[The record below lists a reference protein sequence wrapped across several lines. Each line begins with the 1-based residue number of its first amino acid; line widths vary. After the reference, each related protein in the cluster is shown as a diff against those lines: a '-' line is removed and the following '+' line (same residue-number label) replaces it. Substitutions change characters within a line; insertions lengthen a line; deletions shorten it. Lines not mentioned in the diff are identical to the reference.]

1 MLPVP
6 VPVPV
11 PFAAIIEDVRRR
23 EEPAG
28 ALLGI
33 FLNAELAIL
42 LTMRIS
48 EGTDHVDE
56 LFLRHLVGVVADLQM
71 VAVIFA
77 VLRVEGR
84 PARID
89 RLLWRELHGR
99 LENEPTRF
107 LDLIVVGAHRSWSC
121 ASGRC
126 IPAAGA

>member
-1 MLPVP
+1 MLPA
-6 VPVPV
+6 PV
-11 PFAAIIEDVRRR
+11 PFAAIIEDVRQRA
-23 EEPAG
+23 EPAG

-33 FLNAELAIL
+33 FLNAEHGTL

-56 LFLRHLVGVVADLQM
+56 LFLRHLVGVVADMQM

-77 VLRVEGR
+77 VMRVEGR

-89 RLLWRELHGR
+89 RLLWRELYER

-107 LDLIVVGAHRSWSC
+107 LDVIVIGAKRSWSC
-121 ASGRC
+121 ASGRR